1 MATKSITLLSEYK
14 IEVGWF
20 ASCNSVSVKARID
33 VPSGCTINSV
43 KINMWAKQETFPAG
57 RSIQNTYVNDEFV
70 NDQIIDG
77 ILYPD
82 GIGWTIDITNKY
94 VPGENIFKFEACR
107 FELGITQGFSHYVT
121 AVLVIDYS
129 GTEPGLES
137 EGIFTGEMGAVIS
150 AMVNFMQYMMQY
162 IIMIMVLGVLIRT
175 FRRERR

>member
-1 MATKSITLLSEYK
+1 LATKSITLLSEYK

-33 VPSGCTINSV
+33 APPGCTINSV
-43 KINMWAKQETFPAG
+43 KINLWVKQETFPAG

-107 FELGITQGFSHYVT
+107 FELGIVQGFSHYVT

-137 EGIFTGEMGAVIS
+137 IGIFTGDMGAAVS
-150 AMVNFMQYMMQY
+150 AMINFMQYMMQY
-162 IIMIMVLGVLIRT
+162 IIMIMVLGMLIRT
-175 FRRERR
+175 FRRERK